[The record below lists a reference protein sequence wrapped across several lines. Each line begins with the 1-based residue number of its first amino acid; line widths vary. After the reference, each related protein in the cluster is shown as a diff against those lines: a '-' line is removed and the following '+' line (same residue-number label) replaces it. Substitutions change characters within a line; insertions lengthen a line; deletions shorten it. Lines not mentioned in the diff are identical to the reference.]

1 MPASMT
7 SRERIMAALSRQE
20 PDRVPIAMRGMEPL
34 NHLWND
40 PFERVMVLRERFGV
54 DDFLYLSYAWVY
66 EPCVV
71 ENRQWKTY
79 GDHNQYPLLVTDYH
93 TPAGTLHAEVFM
105 SDDYYTDRL
114 NLEADQLVPRMVVR
128 TIHDCD
134 DVEKFRYLLAAPEAC
149 DLEAWRDT
157 MQRYIDFG
165 RQQGVP
171 VGLYIPSVSGIAMK
185 NVGPLEIVM
194 RAMDGDRMVLEL
206 LDALTDWALRWID
219 YGARFK
225 PDIIYYSACY
235 ESTDFWSP
243 ALFRRLFA
251 PVHRQ
256 LAHRAHAYGMK
267 YIIYMT
273 TGVEGLI
280 EQFKGLGVD
289 ALYGWDS
296 TPPGSAGFDISRLKQ
311 VLGDEVALWGGISP
325 TFVVERGT
333 TQQVREDVRR
343 HIQALAP
350 GGGYILC
357 TAGSVYFED
366 EAGFSGKK
374 RNGTPHTSR
383 AYRNLLTLFQAGLE
397 YGRYPI
403 AL

>member
-128 TIHDCD
+128 T
-134 DVEKFRYLLAAPEAC
+134 
-149 DLEAWRDT
+149 
-157 MQRYIDFG
+157 
-165 RQQGVP
+165 